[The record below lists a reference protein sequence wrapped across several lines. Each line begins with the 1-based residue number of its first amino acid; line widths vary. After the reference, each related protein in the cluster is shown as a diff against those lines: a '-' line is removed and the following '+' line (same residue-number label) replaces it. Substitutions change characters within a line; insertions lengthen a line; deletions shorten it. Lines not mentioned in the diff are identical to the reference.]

1 LIVLPQGG
9 LVLDTP
15 GMRELQ
21 LWDGEAGLH
30 IAFAD
35 IETIASCCYF
45 SDCRHQDEPRCAIRE
60 ALADG
65 AIDAARYQSYEK
77 LEKELTYLARK
88 QDIRSAIAE
97 KKRWKKLSRVAS
109 QRAQIKR
116 R

>member
-1 LIVLPQGG
+1 M
-9 LVLDTP
+9 LDTP

-21 LWDGEAGLH
+21 LWDGEDGLH

-35 IETIASCCYF
+35 IETVASHCYF

-60 ALADG
+60 ALTDG
-65 AIDAARYQSYEK
+65 TIDAARYQSYEK
-77 LEKELTYLARK
+77 LEKELSYLARK

-97 KKRWKKLSRVAS
+97 KKKWKRLSRAAS
-109 QRAQIKR
+109 ERAHMKR